1 MDDKKLKEILW
12 DLVMEDKIECGINEE
27 GEVVYWM
34 TEEQRESYFD
44 DLEGEA

>member
-12 DLVMEDKIECGINEE
+12 ELVMEDKIECGINEE